1 MKKIS
6 LIIAAFTLSF
16 ALSAAYAGSENPPA
30 KPNCNISG
38 KVVDLESGE
47 TLAGVSV
54 CVEGT
59 DIKAYTDLDGNF
71 SIEGVKPGNYNLVF
85 SMISYKN
92 SLVENMEVSRDK
104 GQNLEIKLDN
114 N

>member
-6 LIIAAFTLSF
+6 LIIAAFSLSI
-16 ALSAAYAGSENPPA
+16 AMGTAYAGGENPPA
-30 KPNCNISG
+30 KPNCTITG
-38 KVVDLESGE
+38 TVVDLESGE
-47 TLAGVSV
+47 TLAGVTVS
-54 CVEGT
+54 VEGT

-71 SIEGVKPGNYNLVF
+71 SIQGVKPGNYDLVF

-92 SLVENMEVSRDK
+92 SLVENMEVGKDK

-114 N
+114 D